1 MRELPHPLIPFNV
14 QEVLIRCLMCTS
26 YEKKVEALLIGC
38 LLLPPLSI
46 NTLAF
51 FLQFL
56 RDISTN
62 SELNKMT
69 ITNLSIILT
78 PNIMP
83 LPEKNTATQRL
94 NSHCKVIELL
104 IENSNSIGIVP
115 ERMLNQHDII
125 PPPANDIAPVAE
137 EKAKKKRRSGSLNR
151 MFIGFRK
158 IVGNAIGSSSESLDK
173 SRENSSEELLATT
186 PCVTK
191 SSKKRKL
198 EKMENISAFSSRK
211 KKDVLSTLR
220 EDDDDLLQCSPIN
233 K

>member
-1 MRELPHPLIPFNV
+1 MRELPQPLIPFNV
-14 QEVLIRCLMCTS
+14 QEVLIRCLMCSS
-26 YEKKVEALLIGC
+26 YEQKVEALLIGC

-125 PPPANDIAPVAE
+125 PPPVKEIATVAE

-173 SRENSSEELLATT
+173 SSSEDLLATT

-198 EKMENISAFSSRK
+198 EKMDNISAFSSRK